1 MTLTSPG
8 QAILWQIAWRAR
20 WGLLPALVYLLTA
33 IVLSHVLPQNLSIQ
47 LGGDSVPAVG
57 WFLGMPGLFTN
68 ILLVAAF
75 TMAGTDVADTGFTKH
90 MFVLPVRTRTLVAW
104 PMFSGCV
111 AVAGLW
117 LITATLIF
125 RPGGIAA
132 PLWWPAAAMIYFLT
146 VFQAVC
152 WTPFVQRWLHLAVI
166 VLALMLPMIA
176 LPFIVLLD
184 LQWSEPVVAALL
196 LAIVPVAYLAALSGV
211 ARTRRGEPY
220 EWRLWSRLAAWA
232 TTRRLRIRPPF
243 SSPQAAQL
251 WFDCRAQVWT
261 VPMFLGFMLLCGW
274 FIPFLDRDDAALS
287 WRFLGIL
294 AVLPLLIGTMTG
306 GVLGNLHD
314 PFSKSD
320 TANFLL
326 ARPISTAALVR
337 TKLLA
342 AAICTAAIW
351 ALTLA
356 FISLLLLR
364 PGFCASLLALAR
376 EHPAWKAVGLPLLLL
391 VLLVLLTWK
400 TICENLWIVMTGR
413 NWVAGAFNTIV
424 IALIFCGGGLGLW
437 ICFHPQV
444 QPAARAAVP
453 WLTALLLLVKAGV
466 AIAVGR
472 GLLRGRLMSPPAIAA
487 ALGTWAIVVTGLSGL
502 ALWLIPG
509 ARVATFDII
518 SGVALWIPF
527 SRLAGATLALDWN
540 RHR

>member
-8 QAILWQIAWRAR
+8 QAILWQLVWRAR
-20 WGLLPALVYLLTA
+20 WGLLPAAVYMLTA
-33 IVLSHVLPQNLSIQ
+33 IVLSHVLPQNLKIQ
-47 LGGDSVPAVG
+47 FEGEEVPAVG
-57 WFLGMPGLFTN
+57 WFLGMPGLLLN

-75 TMAGTDVADTGFTKH
+75 TMSGQDVRDSGFTTH

-111 AVAGLW
+111 VVAGVW

-132 PLWWPAAAMIYFLT
+132 PLWWPAAAMVYFLT

-152 WTPFVQRWLHLAVI
+152 WTPFVQRWLHLVVT
-166 VLALMLPMIA
+166 VLALMLPLIL
-176 LPFIVLLD
+176 LPVILLLD
-184 LQWSEPVVAALL
+184 LRFSEPAVAALL
-196 LAIVPVAYLAALSGV
+196 LTVVPVAYQAAVSGV
-211 ARTRRGEPY
+211 ARLRRGDPY
-220 EWRLWSRLAAWA
+220 DWRLWSRLVAWA

-351 ALTLA
+351 AVTLA
-356 FISLLLLR
+356 FTSLLLLR
-364 PGFCASLLALAR
+364 PGFAASILALAR
-376 EHPAWKAVGLPLLLL
+376 EHPLWKAVGLPLLLFA
-391 VLLVLLTWK
+391 LLVALTWK
-400 TICENLWIVMTGR
+400 TISEHLWIAMTGR
-413 NWVAGAFNTIV
+413 NWVAGTFNMTV
-424 IALIFCGGGLGLW
+424 VGLIFLGGGLGLW
-437 ICFHPQV
+437 IYFHPEV

-472 GLLRGRLMSPPAIAA
+472 ALLRSRLMSPPAIAA